1 MWSIQHILHGDEGSS
16 RAPSCVFTFKSRKV
30 WQLEKQLQSVN
41 MQWQSLLFYLLLLL
55 LLLPTRNFLHSAAT
69 PEYIYT
75 VITTITNSDNCK
87 TTIVYILSV
96 TRVCFVSVMKWLF
109 VGNCRKN
116 CCCSLIQHHTSTY
129 CLVNQNT
136 KKLVWKNTVLVI
148 MCKCIMQ
155 LLLCWY

>member
-55 LLLPTRNFLHSAAT
+55 LLLPTRNFCYSR
-69 PEYIYT
+69 IYT

-116 CCCSLIQHHTSTY
+116 CCSLIQHHTSI
-129 CLVNQNT
+129 LFGEPEHQKIGLEKHSFGNHV
-136 KKLVWKNTVLVI
+136 
-148 MCKCIMQ
+148 
-155 LLLCWY
+155 